1 MAPPPI
7 APFPPATLRHELVP
21 EEWQA
26 CLDAWIS
33 LTQIHL
39 RLSDSEFIKT
49 ASDEDP
55 LASFLTT
62 YFHEVSHA
70 SANDSSLQGPKV
82 ASLRKLCFLL
92 THRILSENSI
102 PPSLLAWPFLTDIC
116 HVFPRS
122 KGLRQI
128 LQSVWKRKGEE
139 LGSELQ
145 KIKNSMTVALDS
157 SSPEAAEDD
166 VERLCHLLHVLP
178 DAGDLFITG
187 ADFPDSLSTAYSK
200 ASRGLQSKLV
210 LVAYLS
216 LLGTLKSSKMNYS
229 LLTDHLYALKIRAEQ
244 DQKTG
249 KKLLLADLVTNTPL
263 LVQIQDTLPTKG
275 SRAKNIAASLS
286 VFRQSSLA
294 RPKNLVRRKIDKG
307 KARADDHDVYGDRSF
322 GAIHVHRMSLVSQI
336 QDLFPELG
344 AGFVVKLL
352 DEYKDDVEQVT
363 AHLLEDSLPDY
374 LNEADR
380 TAQLSN
386 DCPPREAHFT
396 PGSTPPPLSERRN
409 IFDNDEFDKLAV
421 DASRLHI
428 GRKNE
433 KLTTDAILSDR
444 RTAPNKAAI
453 LSALAAFDSDDDERD
468 DTYDAEDVGGT
479 VDTTMPGNEA
489 DVNEDALFKA
499 YTANPS
505 VFGRDADTRRSKAR
519 AALKSETGM
528 TDESIE
534 GWSIMIGRDPRRL
547 RRLEIKF
554 SNFSGQQRELA
565 STAYRGSPADSGT
578 EGENTVDGGR
588 GGRGGFPGR
597 GRGRGRGRG
606 GRGGGGAGVAGASD
620 DKNTQAA
627 RQYKEASKG
636 SRANHNRRD
645 QRAKKMARGG
655 FPG

>member
-7 APFPPATLRHELVP
+7 ATFPPATLRQELAP

-33 LTQIHL
+33 LAQIHL
-39 RLSDSEFIKT
+39 RLSDSEFVKT
-49 ASDEDP
+49 AADEGP
-55 LASFLTT
+55 LVSFLTA
-62 YFHEVSHA
+62 YFQEVSHS
-70 SANDSSLQGPKV
+70 SADDSSLQGSK
-82 ASLRKLCFLL
+82 ASSLRKSCFLL
-92 THRILSENSI
+92 THRILSESSI
-102 PPSLLAWPFLTDIC
+102 PPPLLGWPFLTNLC
-116 HVFPRS
+116 QVFPRS
-122 KGLRQI
+122 KGLREI
-128 LQSVWKRKGEE
+128 LQSVWKRKGEALE
-139 LGSELQ
+139 TELQ
-145 KIKNSMTVALDS
+145 KMKNSMTAALES
-157 SSPEAAEDD
+157 SSPEAAEEDI
-166 VERLCHLLHVLP
+166 ERLCHLLHVSP
-178 DAGDLFITG
+178 DAGELFLTG
-187 ADFPDSLSTAYSK
+187 AAFPDSLSTAYSK
-200 ASRGLQSKLV
+200 VSQGLQSKLV

-216 LLGTLKSSKMNYS
+216 VLGTLKSSKMNYS
-229 LLTDHLYALKIRAEQ
+229 LLSDHLYALKIRAEQ
-244 DQKTG
+244 DQKAG
-249 KKLLLADLVTNTPL
+249 KKLLLADLVTNTPF
-263 LVQIQDTLPTKG
+263 LVQIRDTLPNTG
-275 SRAKNIAASLS
+275 ARAKNIAASLS
-286 VFRQSSLA
+286 VFQQSSLA

-307 KARADDHDVYGDRSF
+307 KARADDHEYADGSF

-363 AHLLEDSLPDY
+363 AHLLDDSLPAY

-380 TAQLSN
+380 TAQLS
-386 DCPPREAHFT
+386 DDHQPREAHFT
-396 PGSTPPPLSERRN
+396 PGSTPPPLPERRN
-409 IFDNDEFDKLAV
+409 IFDNDEFDNLAV

-433 KLTTDAILSDR
+433 KLTADAILSDR
-444 RTAPNKAAI
+444 KTAPNKAAI

-479 VDTTMPGNEA
+479 VDTTMPGNET
-489 DVNEDALFKA
+489 DVNEDTLFKA
-499 YTANPS
+499 YAATPG

-528 TDESIE
+528 TDEAIE

-547 RRLEIKF
+547 RRLEMKF
-554 SNFSGQQRELA
+554 SHFSGQQRELP
-565 STAYRGSPADSGT
+565 STAYRASPADSGT
-578 EGENTVDGGR
+578 EGENTGDGGR

-606 GRGGGGAGVAGASD
+606 GRGGSGGAGVAGASD

-627 RQYKEASKG
+627 RQHKEASKG

-645 QRAKKMARGG
+645 QRARKMARGG